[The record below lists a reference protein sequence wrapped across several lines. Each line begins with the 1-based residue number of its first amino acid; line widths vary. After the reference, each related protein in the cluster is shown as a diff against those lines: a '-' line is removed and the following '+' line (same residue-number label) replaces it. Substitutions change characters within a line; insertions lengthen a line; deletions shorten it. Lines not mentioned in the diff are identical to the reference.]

1 MKIEV
6 VEIKENKDGSAEY
19 IFEVDEEAKA
29 SIMKAT
35 GMKKRWNK
43 KKFEQFVIA
52 ALDARLKNIDSKD

>member
-6 VEIKENKDGSAEY
+6 IEIKENEDGSAEY
-19 IFEVDEEAKA
+19 IFEVDEDMRA

-43 KKFEQFVIA
+43 KKFEQFVLA
-52 ALDARLKNIDSKD
+52 AIDARLKNGGV

>member
-6 VEIKENKDGSAEY
+6 IEIKDNPDGSAQY

-35 GMKKRWNK
+35 GMKRWSNK
-43 KKFEQFVIA
+43 KFQKFVIQ
-52 ALDARLKNIDSKD
+52 ALDHWIRLGDSDKL